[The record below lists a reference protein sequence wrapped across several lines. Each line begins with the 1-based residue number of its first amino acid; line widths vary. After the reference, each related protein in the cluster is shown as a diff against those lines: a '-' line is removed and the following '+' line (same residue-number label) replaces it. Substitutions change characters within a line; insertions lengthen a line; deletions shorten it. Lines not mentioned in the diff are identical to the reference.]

1 MKTRK
6 QLIEEIIS
14 SMHAVR
20 QQILSLWLSSKTYND
35 KPAESHITS
44 SQWMV
49 LVTVMK
55 NKDINITNLATS
67 QGISTSAATQLVDQ
81 LVEKGYLLRA
91 ANSEDRRILSLSL
104 TKKAE
109 KNINEMRSKRAI
121 IFKGIFDNLTDKELE
136 QFASLNKKIAD
147 NLLKK

>member
-20 QQILSLWLSSKTYND
+20 QQIFSLWLSSKTYND
-35 KPAESHITS
+35 KTAESHITS

-147 NLLKK
+147 DLLKK